1 MQIRSVTQVSRPTT
15 ALVVTGI
22 MLMLFLAL
30 PWALASCRAIGLP
43 AWTYGAEPMI
53 GWLRIWA
60 LLPVWLLL
68 GALAALSWTIV
79 RKES

>member
-1 MQIRSVTQVSRPTT
+1 MQIRSDTQFSRPSA
-15 ALVVTGI
+15 ALVVAGI
-22 MLMLFLAL
+22 MLMLLLAL
-30 PWALASCRAIGLP
+30 PWALDGRRAIGLP

-68 GALAALSWTIV
+68 GALAALSWTIL